1 MKLDIQKFA
10 TGGVIMNIVKEYTYE
25 QELKET
31 VKIIAT
37 PDNSETEFD
46 FQNDFTCS
54 IDDEGWTS
62 TGENGSYYK
71 IFNTKEQKTVTFTY
85 LNNDDPNYKIIG
97 DIDIDTT
104 DLHKFYNLTICVDK
118 QSMTNPSPDLKKY
131 NIKLLAPLRSYLDAY
146 DQFIMSDD
154 GKYKVI
160 RNIEKYNGSLRKL
173 KTPIEETIGKLEIT
187 LFEGTN
193 YFYIENT
200 GKYLMN
206 VQYLTNSK
214 LNKTYATKMELNSK
228 LEQTVEGFTL
238 TVSKKVDNDEIISTI
253 NQSAEQVKI
262 NADKIS
268 LTGKEIDLTGDEII
282 IKSNNFNVDED
293 GKIKST
299 SGEIGGY
306 SIGADKLTADIIPP
320 YDYTKADKEK
330 VMKYIMKEITLTP
343 EEIKKYDL
351 TGDGKVTTLDY
362 VKIYKF
368 VESNTSSTSPGKVII
383 DSKDATH
390 TIVLRDGNGT
400 ERTRVSMIDISTDQL
415 YATNASINNLVTDNL
430 TNNSDERLKKDIKT
444 LEEKYINLLK
454 QINPVSFKYKSSGTE
469 HIGFI
474 AQEVEKAFKNNNLP
488 QIPITKDDFGYYSLS
503 YLDFVGILWKINQNL
518 SNQITQLEK
527 RVSKLEGEVNE

>member
-71 IFNTKEQKTVTFTY
+71 IFNTKEKKTITFTY
-85 LNNDDPNYKIIG
+85 LNNDNPNYKIIG

-118 QSMTNPSPDLKKY
+118 QPMTNPSSDLKKY
-131 NIKLLAPLRSYLDAY
+131 NIKLLSPLRSYLDAF
-146 DQFIMSDD
+146 DQFVMSDD

-173 KTPIEETIGKLEIT
+173 KTPIEETVGKLEIT

-268 LTGKEIDLTGDEII
+268 LEGKTIDLTGDNMI
-282 IKSNNFNVDED
+282 IKSKNFNVDEEGNMTCTSGTFSGIINTSED
-293 GKIKST
+293 LKVGNNIYIGKDQNPTTYDSKYIRMSNSSYVSRTHWSDNKEQISIKSNSIYLNGDVNLKNNCSFNDRAFFVGT
-299 SGEIGGY
+299 SNSVYIQGNNNGLFSSHAIQVASDKRLKQKVEDIDVSWIDNIDIKQFEYKYSPNIKQIGVIAQDYIDKDY
-306 SIGADKLTADIIPP
+306 S
-320 YDYTKADKEK
+320 
-330 VMKYIMKEITLTP
+330 KYFL
-343 EEIKKYDL
+343 
-351 TGDGKVTTLDY
+351 G
-362 VKIYKF
+362 
-368 VESNTSSTSPGKVII
+368 ESNKKFI
-383 DSKDATH
+383 DAESG
-390 TIVLRDGNGT
+390 I
-400 ERTRVSMIDISTDQL
+400 
-415 YATNASINNLVTDNL
+415 
-430 TNNSDERLKKDIKT
+430 LK
-444 LEEKYINLLK
+444 EEKYYSVAYGNITNALIKYCQELK
-454 QINPVSFKYKSSGTE
+454 KQVI
-469 HIGFI
+469 
-474 AQEVEKAFKNNNLP
+474 
-488 QIPITKDDFGYYSLS
+488 
-503 YLDFVGILWKINQNL
+503 
-518 SNQITQLEK
+518 QLEE

>member
-268 LTGKEIDLTGDEII
+268 LEGKTIDLTGDKMI
-282 IKSNNFNVDED
+282 IKSKNLNVDEE
-293 GKIKST
+293 GNLKAKRGEFSGSITGST
-299 SGEIGGY
+299 ITGTTINT
-306 SIGADKLTADIIPP
+306 DK
-320 YDYTKADKEK
+320 
-330 VMKYIMKEITLTP
+330 
-343 EEIKKYDL
+343 DL
-351 TGDGKVTTLDY
+351 TVGNNAYIGQNQTSNYSDQKF
-362 VKIYKF
+362 IYF
-368 VESNTSSTSPGKVII
+368 SGNTYLKRYLIGTSEALYMVGQSASRMVSGNQYIQTSLGGNFASSG
-383 DSKDATH
+383 
-390 TIVLRDGNGT
+390 
-400 ERTRVSMIDISTDQL
+400 
-415 YATNASINNLVTDNL
+415 INIG
-430 TNNSDERLKKDIKT
+430 SDKRLKKDIKNVDVNWIDNIAIK
-444 LEEKYINLLK
+444 EFEYKKIPGKK
-454 QINPVSFKYKSSGTE
+454 QIGV
-469 HIGFI
+469 I
-474 AQEVEKAFKNNNLP
+474 AQDYIDKDYSKYFLNKN
-488 QIPITKDDFGYYSLS
+488 IDGYYSVT
-503 YLDFVGILWKINQNL
+503 YVN
-518 SNQITQLEK
+518 ITNALIKYCQELKKQVIQLEK

>member
-71 IFNTKEQKTVTFTY
+71 IFNNKEKKTITFTY
-85 LNNDDPNYKIIG
+85 LNNDNPNYKIIG

-131 NIKLLAPLRSYLDAY
+131 NIKLLTPLRSYLDAY

-262 NADKIS
+262 NANKIS
-268 LTGKEIDLTGDEII
+268 LAGKEVDLTGDEIT
-282 IKSNNFNVDED
+282 IKSTNFNVDKEGNIEAKN
-293 GKIKST
+293 GKFSGSITGST
-299 SGEIGGY
+299 ISGTVINTDKNLTVGNNAYIGQNQSSSY
-306 SIGADKLTADIIPP
+306 SDQKFIYFSGDTYLKRYLIGSSEALYMVGKTASRM
-320 YDYTKADKEK
+320 
-330 VMKYIMKEITLTP
+330 VSGGQYIQ
-343 EEIKKYDL
+343 
-351 TGDGKVTTLDY
+351 TTLGGN
-362 VKIYKF
+362 F
-368 VESNTSSTSPGKVII
+368 ASS
-383 DSKDATH
+383 
-390 TIVLRDGNGT
+390 
-400 ERTRVSMIDISTDQL
+400 E
-415 YATNASINNLVTDNL
+415 INIG
-430 TNNSDERLKKDIKT
+430 SDRRLKKSIKDIDVNWIDNIIVK
-444 LEEKYINLLK
+444 EFEYKKIPGKK
-454 QINPVSFKYKSSGTE
+454 QIG
-469 HIGFI
+469 II
-474 AQEVEKAFKNNNLP
+474 AQDYIGEDYSKYFLNKN
-488 QIPITKDDFGYYSLS
+488 IDGYYSVA
-503 YLDFVGILWKINQNL
+503 YGN
-518 SNQITQLEK
+518 ITNALIKYCQELKKQVIQLEE
-527 RVSKLEGEVNE
+527 RVNKLEGEVNE

>member
-71 IFNTKEQKTVTFTY
+71 IFNTKEKKTITFTY

-118 QSMTNPSPDLKKY
+118 QPMTNPSPDLKKY

-268 LTGKEIDLTGDEII
+268 LEGKTIDLTGDKMI
-282 IKSNNFNVDED
+282 IKSKNLNVDEE
-293 GKIKST
+293 GNLKAKRGEFSGSITGST
-299 SGEIGGY
+299 ITGTTINT
-306 SIGADKLTADIIPP
+306 DK
-320 YDYTKADKEK
+320 
-330 VMKYIMKEITLTP
+330 
-343 EEIKKYDL
+343 DL
-351 TGDGKVTTLDY
+351 TVGNNAYIGQNQTSNYSDQKF
-362 VKIYKF
+362 IYF
-368 VESNTSSTSPGKVII
+368 SGNTYLKRYLIGTSEALYMVGQSASRMVSGNQYIQTSLGGNFASS
-383 DSKDATH
+383 
-390 TIVLRDGNGT
+390 
-400 ERTRVSMIDISTDQL
+400 E
-415 YATNASINNLVTDNL
+415 INIG
-430 TNNSDERLKKDIKT
+430 SDKRLKKDIKNVDVNWIDNIAIK
-444 LEEKYINLLK
+444 EFEYKKMPGKK
-454 QINPVSFKYKSSGTE
+454 QIGV
-469 HIGFI
+469 I
-474 AQEVEKAFKNNNLP
+474 AQDYIDKDYSKYFLNKN
-488 QIPITKDDFGYYSLS
+488 IDGYYSVT
-503 YLDFVGILWKINQNL
+503 YGN
-518 SNQITQLEK
+518 ITNALIKYCQELKKQVIQLEK

>member
-71 IFNTKEQKTVTFTY
+71 IFNTKEKKTITFTY
-85 LNNDDPNYKIIG
+85 LNNDNPNYKIIG

-118 QSMTNPSPDLKKY
+118 QPMTNPSSDLKKY
-131 NIKLLAPLRSYLDAY
+131 NIKLLSPLRSYLDAF
-146 DQFIMSDD
+146 DQFVMSDD

-173 KTPIEETIGKLEIT
+173 KTPIEETVGKLEIT

-268 LTGKEIDLTGDEII
+268 LEGKTIDLTGDNVI
-282 IKSNNFNVDED
+282 IKSKNFNVDKEGNLEAKN
-293 GKIKST
+293 GKFIG
-299 SGEIGGY
+299 GEIKLGSSKTNPKMLVTLDLENPYNVYGRLHGY
-306 SIGADKLTADIIPP
+306 GIHYEDNETNSGYNTSIDINSIGAHKSGEDIHVPAIQLDVRGGSNRMYSGLMTP
-320 YDYTKADKEK
+320 YSLAVAEYNYDSISSST
-330 VMKYIMKEITLTP
+330 VVSTTGIITPSVTQTSL
-343 EEIKKYDL
+343 ESIKKNFEKFN
-351 TGDGKVTTLDY
+351 DGLSIIKNSD
-362 VKIYKF
+362 IYKYHLKTQ
-368 VESNTSSTSPGKVII
+368 NDKDKKHIGLVIGDKYKTPDEIIQGEGI
-383 DSKDATH
+383 D
-390 TIVLRDGNGT
+390 
-400 ERTRVSMIDISTDQL
+400 L
-415 YATNASINNLVTDNL
+415 YAMISIAWQ
-430 TNNSDERLKKDIKT
+430 SIK
-444 LEEKYINLLK
+444 EQQEK
-454 QINPVSFKYKSSGTE
+454 
-469 HIGFI
+469 
-474 AQEVEKAFKNNNLP
+474 
-488 QIPITKDDFGYYSLS
+488 
-503 YLDFVGILWKINQNL
+503 
-518 SNQITQLEK
+518 ITQLEE

>member
-71 IFNTKEQKTVTFTY
+71 IFNTKEQKAVTFTY

-200 GKYLMN
+200 GKCLMN

-268 LTGKEIDLTGDEII
+268 LEGKTIDLTGDKMI
-282 IKSNNFNVDED
+282 IKSKNLNVDEE
-293 GKIKST
+293 GNLKAKRGEFSGSITGST
-299 SGEIGGY
+299 ITGTTINT
-306 SIGADKLTADIIPP
+306 DK
-320 YDYTKADKEK
+320 
-330 VMKYIMKEITLTP
+330 
-343 EEIKKYDL
+343 DL
-351 TGDGKVTTLDY
+351 TVGNNAYIGQNQTSNYSDQKF
-362 VKIYKF
+362 IYF
-368 VESNTSSTSPGKVII
+368 SGNTYLKRYLIGTSEALYMVGQSASRMVSGNQYIQTSLGGNFASSG
-383 DSKDATH
+383 
-390 TIVLRDGNGT
+390 
-400 ERTRVSMIDISTDQL
+400 
-415 YATNASINNLVTDNL
+415 INIG
-430 TNNSDERLKKDIKT
+430 SDKRLKKDIKNVDVNWIDNIAIK
-444 LEEKYINLLK
+444 EFEYKKIPGKK
-454 QINPVSFKYKSSGTE
+454 QIGV
-469 HIGFI
+469 I
-474 AQEVEKAFKNNNLP
+474 AQDYIDKDYSKYFLNKN
-488 QIPITKDDFGYYSLS
+488 IDGYYSVT
-503 YLDFVGILWKINQNL
+503 YVN
-518 SNQITQLEK
+518 ITNALIKYCQELKKQVIQLEK